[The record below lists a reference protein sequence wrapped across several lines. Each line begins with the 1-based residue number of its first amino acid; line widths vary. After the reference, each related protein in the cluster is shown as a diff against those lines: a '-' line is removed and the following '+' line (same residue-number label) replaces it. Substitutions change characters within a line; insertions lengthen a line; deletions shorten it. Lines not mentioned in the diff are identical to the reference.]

1 MPHMPVAVRIN
12 RDTKVTTPT
21 EELKTAGKA
30 VIDAQADPAIRAA
43 LELLGDHSIL
53 AMAKLLA
60 DAIAESGADDAPG
73 YLDIDTNDGPVVI
86 VHVGKYKITEDGIDE
101 NSGAER
107 WQIQDDPGSFS
118 ELAGSFS
125 DAYRLALDMRPGA
138 S

>member
-1 MPHMPVAVRIN
+1 MPLAVRIK
-12 RDTKVTTPT
+12 REVKVITPAG
-21 EELKTAGKA
+21 ELKTAGKA
-30 VIDAQADPAIRAA
+30 VIDAQSDPAIRAA
-43 LELLGDHSIL
+43 LELLGDHPIL
-53 AMAKLLA
+53 DMAKLLA

-101 NSGAER
+101 DSGAER
-107 WQIQDDPGSFS
+107 WQIQDDRGSFS

-125 DAYRLALDMRPGA
+125 DAYRLALSMSPGA